1 MEAVKAIWKFLRSMK
16 FGIALLLLIAA
27 LSVVGTI
34 IPQGQ
39 PLGWYAEKYPSAYE
53 AVLGLGLNRLYQSW
67 YYVALLALLSLNLA
81 LCTISRLR
89 MLLRT
94 EKDETVRAARL
105 PIAQQ
110 LDSEQAALVRGYL
123 QEHRCRELQI
133 EGVTMF
139 TKYHFGRY
147 GTFLTHLGILLTVLF
162 GAAAL
167 YLPTVQDLAC
177 LPGESI
183 VLEDGTEIAV
193 QDFTLQDKNG
203 KLDYASNLS
212 VKLPNGSRSDVERIS
227 VNHPMAYGPY
237 KIYQQQ
243 YGVAGSITVV
253 DNESGEEET
262 FRLTDEVVLTKDGMN
277 GLLYQGIAAFSDAE
291 EGGLTT
297 YRPETGQSPVYIV
310 QTTEMGVMQSRY
322 ALPGFILEVGDLT
335 YVINDPVAYPGLR
348 IKHTP
353 RIVNALLIVAFAV
366 MAVGLYITFFLQPVL
381 VKLTKEGVT
390 VAGTKPET
398 MRSEL
403 EQLLED
409 AAERKRGKETKKR

>member
-1 MEAVKAIWKFLRSMK
+1 MEAIKKIWAFLRSMK
-16 FGIALLLLIAA
+16 FGIALLLIIAA

-34 IPQGQ
+34 IPQGE
-39 PLGWYAEKYPSAYE
+39 PLGWYAEKYPSAFGTI
-53 AVLGLGLNRLYQSW
+53 LGLGLNQLYQSW

-105 PIAQQ
+105 PIVQQ
-110 LDSEQAALVRGYL
+110 LDGEQVELVRGYL
-123 QEHRCRELQI
+123 KEHHCREREV
-133 EGVTMF
+133 EGVTMY
-139 TKYHFGRY
+139 TKNHFGRY
-147 GTFLTHLGILLTVLF
+147 GTFLTHLGILLTVVF

-177 LPGESI
+177 LPGESL

-193 QDFTLQDKNG
+193 QDFSLQDEDG
-203 KLDYASNLS
+203 KLDYASNIS
-212 VKLPNGSRSDVERIS
+212 VKLPNGSQSDVERIS
-227 VNHPMAYGPY
+227 VNHPMVYGPY

-243 YGVAGSITVV
+243 YGVAGSITVI
-253 DNESGEEET
+253 DNASGTEDTFQLTEEA
-262 FRLTDEVVLTKDGMN
+262 VLTKDGMN
-277 GLLYQGIAAFSDAE
+277 GLLYQGIATFSDTE
-291 EGGLTT
+291 EGGLAT

-310 QTTEMGVMQSRY
+310 QTIEMGVPQARY
-322 ALPGFILEVGDLT
+322 ALPGFILDVGDLS
-335 YVINDPVAYPGLR
+335 YVINDPVTYPGLR

-353 RIVNALLIVAFAV
+353 RIVNAMLIVAFAV
-366 MAVGLYITFFLQPVL
+366 MTVGLYITFFLQPVL
-381 VKLTKEGVT
+381 VKLTNEGVT
-390 VAGTKPET
+390 VAGTKPEG

-409 AAERKRGKETKKR
+409 AAEQKRGKEKKKR

>member
-110 LDSEQAALVRGYL
+110 LDSEQVALVRGYL

-183 VLEDGTEIAV
+183 VLEDGTEITV
-193 QDFTLQDKNG
+193 QDFTLQDENG

-212 VKLPNGSRSDVERIS
+212 VKLPNGR
-227 VNHPMAYGPY
+227 
-237 KIYQQQ
+237 
-243 YGVAGSITVV
+243 
-253 DNESGEEET
+253 
-262 FRLTDEVVLTKDGMN
+262 
-277 GLLYQGIAAFSDAE
+277 
-291 EGGLTT
+291 
-297 YRPETGQSPVYIV
+297 
-310 QTTEMGVMQSRY
+310 
-322 ALPGFILEVGDLT
+322 
-335 YVINDPVAYPGLR
+335 
-348 IKHTP
+348 
-353 RIVNALLIVAFAV
+353 
-366 MAVGLYITFFLQPVL
+366 
-381 VKLTKEGVT
+381 
-390 VAGTKPET
+390 
-398 MRSEL
+398 
-403 EQLLED
+403 
-409 AAERKRGKETKKR
+409 